1 MFVSKHD
8 FLQTFNTSDDPK
20 PYQVKIR
27 NRLVPLTE
35 YATAKQIQQ
44 TDINKLFQHIETRN
58 DYLTRFYNTSM
69 TPPKDMNIQ
78 ENPMPET
85 YLNNNAFVKYKNV
98 IRNMFYKEILQETQ
112 SGLANIPS
120 FLVVLIDLYV
130 NRIIDYKILTPSAI
144 HYLNNGRIGSVF
156 SSFYFRAS
164 IMNPYLVFSLNQSV
178 LKGRRIFTPTMGW
191 SSYLYGFLECPDVI
205 EYVGTDVIPSVCEKS
220 RLFAK
225 QFYPNKDV
233 TIYESPSENLL
244 HNAEF
249 IAKYEN
255 HFDTVFFSP
264 PYWQLEMY
272 SSPNQSTTAY
282 PTYEEWLK
290 KYWTAT
296 IQLCHKVMR
305 ENGKLCYILSG
316 YNGINLLEDMNAI
329 TAQYFTYSHTQ
340 PMHNKNVAATTHRTT
355 AEQIVVFS
363 SREPTVKPP
372 VGGESGA
379 KLPFPYDPS
388 LLPWDRFG

>member
-8 FLQTFNTSDDPK
+8 FLQTFNTSDDQK
-20 PYQVKIR
+20 PYQVRIR
-27 NRLVPLTE
+27 TRLVPLTD
-35 YATAKQIQQ
+35 YATTKQIQQ
-44 TDINKLFQHIETRN
+44 TDIDKLMQHINTKQ

-69 TPPKDMNIQ
+69 TPPKNMNIQ

-85 YLNNNAFVKYKNV
+85 YLNNNALVKYKNV

-244 HNAEF
+244 HNPEF

-290 KYWTAT
+290 KYWAAT

-355 AEQIVVFS
+355 AEQIVVF
-363 SREPTVKPP
+363 RKPTV
-372 VGGESGA
+372 SRT
-379 KLPFPYDPS
+379 LPFTICNNYCVYSDKREGS
-388 LLPWDRFG
+388 

>member
-1 MFVSKHD
+1 MFVSKND
-8 FLQTFNTSDDPK
+8 FLQTFNTSDDQK
-20 PYQVKIR
+20 PYQVRIR
-27 NRLVPLTE
+27 NRLVPLTD

-44 TDINKLFQHIETRN
+44 TDIDKLMQHIETRN
-58 DYLTRFYNTSM
+58 DYLTRFYNVSM

-78 ENPMPET
+78 ENPMPAT
-85 YLNNNAFVKYKNV
+85 HLNNNALVKYKNV

-178 LKGRRIFTPTMGW
+178 LHGTRIFTPTMGW

-244 HNAEF
+244 HNPEF
-249 IAKYEN
+249 MAKYEN

-329 TAQYFTYSHTQ
+329 TAQYFTYNHTR
-340 PMHNKNVAATTHRTT
+340 PMHNKNVAATTHRAT

-363 SREPTVKPP
+363 SREPTV
-372 VGGESGA
+372 
-379 KLPFPYDPS
+379 
-388 LLPWDRFG
+388 